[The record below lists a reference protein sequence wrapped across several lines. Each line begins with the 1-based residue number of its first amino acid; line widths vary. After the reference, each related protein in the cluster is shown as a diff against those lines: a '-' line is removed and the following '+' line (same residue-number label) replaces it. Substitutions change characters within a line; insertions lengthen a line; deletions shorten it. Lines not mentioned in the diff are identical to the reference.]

1 MSIPYE
7 KNQTTNK
14 TILIHDGF
22 AQLTEFKRMSENYTF
37 DVVYIVQSESLLMG
51 KEAEILLKPCLKVND
66 RKWNLN
72 ILKDT
77 KVTLTTTS
85 FIDNLPVT
93 KVFENLDVNSR
104 QEISI
109 KFQVPPNLQTV
120 SLLVEAEVRNISK
133 GANDKLTHSHSINM
147 ETKNY
152 TLAFYESYL
161 RKLRGNYYFYVLG
174 KNGEPLSDIS
184 INFTLTHKYITSQTE
199 VVSLSTD
206 ADGKVNLGSLTDINT
221 VSTYFNGSNGDC
233 YSTYTI
239 NNLTERV
246 SLPDSLN
253 ILEDEEIQLP
263 YVSNIEFSQNSVSLV
278 RYSSSYKVIENWF
291 SKVSFAQDKGYQ
303 YGKITIA
310 GLERGHYRLHY
321 ISTGETVQIR
331 VHKGVYW
338 ETDSFILKDHSLVE
352 KRDKTHIIRIK
363 DVALEEDKE
372 HGNKLS
378 FSVEDY
384 GKNARAHVFAFTFLQ
399 NDIYSDFSNIE
410 RVGKD
415 WTTLDVFPFA
425 KWENIFLSNRKLG
438 DEFRYVFDRKFLK
451 RFMGNTLDRPQL
463 LLNRHK
469 VRETQFDQ
477 EVVNIGNQYDVV
489 QEKERLYPTM
499 TQSYAPP
506 MYSDS
511 NMAPMMQQDYMYDG
525 MCQNIAP
532 MAYARGEWLNYR
544 ENYDYNII
552 QIILWQNVSKN

>member
-1 MSIPYE
+1 MWYINQYFKVDPEKGGRIFILYE

-37 DVVYIVQSESLLMG
+37 DVAYIVQSESLMMG

-72 ILKDT
+72 ILKDA

-133 GANDKLTHSHSINM
+133 GVNDKLTHSHSINM

-184 INFTLTHKYITSQTE
+184 VNFTLTHKYITSQTE
-199 VVSLSTD
+199 VASLSTD
-206 ADGKVNLGSLTDINT
+206 ADGKVNLWSLTNINT

-253 ILEDEEIQLP
+253 IFKDEEIQLP
-263 YVSNIEFSQNSVSLV
+263 YVSSIEFSQNSVSLV
-278 RYSSSYKVIENWF
+278 RYISSYKVIENWF

-303 YGKITIA
+303 
-310 GLERGHYRLHY
+310 
-321 ISTGETVQIR
+321 
-331 VHKGVYW
+331 
-338 ETDSFILKDHSLVE
+338 
-352 KRDKTHIIRIK
+352 
-363 DVALEEDKE
+363 
-372 HGNKLS
+372 
-378 FSVEDY
+378 
-384 GKNARAHVFAFTFLQ
+384 
-399 NDIYSDFSNIE
+399 
-410 RVGKD
+410 
-415 WTTLDVFPFA
+415 
-425 KWENIFLSNRKLG
+425 
-438 DEFRYVFDRKFLK
+438 
-451 RFMGNTLDRPQL
+451 
-463 LLNRHK
+463 
-469 VRETQFDQ
+469 
-477 EVVNIGNQYDVV
+477 
-489 QEKERLYPTM
+489 
-499 TQSYAPP
+499 
-506 MYSDS
+506 
-511 NMAPMMQQDYMYDG
+511 
-525 MCQNIAP
+525 
-532 MAYARGEWLNYR
+532 
-544 ENYDYNII
+544 
-552 QIILWQNVSKN
+552 